1 MSDYLLD
8 FETLSKKIRLSRYTI
23 YILIS
28 DDTFPKARK
37 IGKASRWI
45 NSEIEEWMISLPT
58 SSVDVPNYPKI
69 EK

>member
-8 FETLSKKIRLSRYTI
+8 FATLSKKIRLSRYTI

-58 SSVDVPNYPKI
+58 SSVDVPNCPKI